1 MKKICTWTAAL
12 LAAALPLMAHEEG
25 GMASGELVPVLSVQ
39 GSGQSRVT
47 PDEAVVR
54 LGVTAQAPTAR
65 AAQDQ
70 VNRTAAAILEAVRKL
85 GVGAE
90 QVQTSE
96 LSLGPVYS
104 SGGPE
109 ERTEPRIAGYQANNV
124 VSVTLADL
132 DRVGPVIDAG
142 LGAGANRLEGVL
154 FGLRNDAP
162 ARAAA
167 LADAVAEARNKAEA
181 LARAAGV
188 RLVEIVEIVEGGVSV
203 FTPTTMARGRVAMEA
218 MDMAATPVSSG
229 QVSVDASVT
238 VRYRIAP
245 QAGAAGSGA
254 PR

>member
-1 MKKICTWTAAL
+1 MKKIWIGTAAL
-12 LAAALPLMAHEEG
+12 VLAALPLMAHEEG
-25 GMASGELVPVLSVQ
+25 GMVSADVVPVLSVQ
-39 GSGQSRVT
+39 GSGQTRVE

-70 VNRTAAAILEAVRKL
+70 VNKTAAAILAAVRAL
-85 GVGAE
+85 GVAAE

-104 SGGPE
+104 SGGPQ
-109 ERTEPRIAGYQANNV
+109 ERNEPRITGYQANNV
-124 VSVTLADL
+124 VSVTLAEL
-132 DRVGPVIDAG
+132 NRVGPVIDAG
-142 LGAGANRLEGVL
+142 LGAGANRLEGVM

-167 LADAVAEARNKAEA
+167 LANAVTEARGKAEA

-203 FTPTTMARGRVAMEA
+203 FTPTMARGGRVAMEA
-218 MDMAATPVSSG
+218 MDMAMATPVSSG

-238 VRYRIAP
+238 LRYRIAP
-245 QAGAAGSGA
+245 QAGAGA